1 MKIKLDDNHFLN
13 SDPYCYWITVLVKN
27 EKNPEKPYERRVSG
41 YCSTIEDTF
50 IDYIDKKIKSSN
62 TDKISKLCS
71 QITKLKE
78 EIHTF
83 FENLK
88 ENEDEND

>member
-1 MKIKLDDNHFLN
+1 MKIKLDDKHFLN
-13 SDPYCYWITVLVKN
+13 SDPYCYWITVLVEN
-27 EKNPEKPYERRVSG
+27 EKNPKKPYERRVSG
-41 YCSTIEDTF
+41 YCNTIEDAF

-62 TDKISKLCS
+62 ADKISKLCS